1 MLGID
6 PKSKGGRPVQEIRII
21 RGKPD
26 PQELAAVV
34 TVLVARAAAV
44 HTEAPAPDPV
54 SRWRESARPPAAGAL
69 ARGAGA
75 WRASAL
81 PGRH

>member
-1 MLGID
+1 MLGVD
-6 PKSKGGRPVQEIRII
+6 PKTKGARPVQELRIVQG
-21 RGKPD
+21 RPD
-26 PQELAAVV
+26 AEELAAVV
-34 TVLVARAAAV
+34 TVLVARAAAG

-54 SRWRESARPPAAGAL
+54 SRWRESARPATGAL
-69 ARGAGA
+69 ARGPGA